1 MVNIAPLNGVR
12 SHAFILL
19 LALLLFAA
27 LSGDANAAEGPVAA
41 YSFDEGSGTTLGD
54 QSGNGKAGAIVG
66 ATWTAGR
73 YGSALSFNGTNA
85 RVDLPALGTFYK
97 TGFTL
102 EAWVNKSG
110 TDKDVGIVGTWDWPQ
125 NGGPML
131 WVDHIAGHHH
141 VTFNAGLSNYL
152 DSGQAPATGQWQHLS
167 ATYDGTTARYYVNG
181 TQVATR
187 TFTGNVGDSNN
198 WRIGAYGATPFGFF
212 KGAIDDVR
220 IYNRGLTAAEVQS
233 DMNERVEF
241 DTAAPS
247 APTGFVKT
255 GAGPATI
262 ATGWTASTD
271 NVGVAGYRVFRGG
284 TQVATTTSTSYTF
297 TGLACGTS
305 YDLGV
310 EAFDDAQ
317 NVSSRTPLTASSG
330 ACDTTAPTVSI
341 TTPSSGDTVAG
352 NTAVGASASDANGV
366 AGVQFKLDG
375 SNLGSEDTNSPYSI
389 VWNAAAAGPGAHTLT
404 AVARDGSGNTA
415 TSPPVTV
422 TVAEPAAGNSPVAAY
437 SFDDGAG
444 TIAGD
449 ATGNGHPGTVVGA
462 TWATGR
468 FGSALNF
475 DGIGSRVDLAPLGK
489 IYKLG
494 FTLDAWVKK
503 SGLKRDVGVVGS
515 WNSGTSGGPMIWS
528 DWVSG
533 RYFLTMNA
541 GSANYLDSGQQ
552 PAVGE
557 WQHLAAT
564 YDGSTARFFVNGT
577 QVASRPFTGNVG
589 DTDVWRIGAYGA
601 NPFGFFDG
609 LIDEV
614 RIYDRA
620 LSASQIQDDMATP
633 VAAAPAVVSTTPAND
648 ATNVNAAPAIRA
660 AFNQAMS
667 ASTVN
672 TTTVQLRD
680 ASGSLVPATVSYAA
694 GPATAT
700 ITPAAPLT
708 YGAKY
713 TATVKGGPSGVKS
726 AGGGAMASDRAWSF
740 TVVPQ
745 PPMLLV
751 TSSARPFS
759 SYAAEILKTEGLSAY
774 TTLDVSLI
782 SPSVL
787 SGFDEV
793 VLGDAALTNGQV
805 DMLTDW
811 VTAGGNLIAL
821 RPDKKLAAL
830 LGLTD
835 LGTTLADAYL
845 KISTAT
851 GTPGAGI
858 AGETIQFHG
867 TADRYLLNGATAV
880 ATLYSNATAATT
892 SPAVTLRSVGS
903 NGGQAVAFTYD
914 LARSVVYTRQGNPAW
929 AGQERDGVTP
939 IRPDDL
945 FFGAKTGDVQPDWVD
960 LNRVAIPQAD
970 EQQRLL
976 ANLITLTGED
986 RKPVPRFWYLPRGVK
1001 AAVVMT
1007 GDDHAQGGTAGRFDK
1022 YVAASAPGCSV
1033 AQWECVRSTS
1043 YIYPGSPLTNA
1054 QAQAYTAQGF
1064 EVALHTAPI
1073 GINELGCANW
1083 TAAGLP
1089 GVFDAQLPVWR
1100 AKYTS
1105 VPSPTTHRMHCVAWA
1120 DWASQPK
1127 VERANGIRLDT
1138 NYYYYPGSWMA
1149 TKPGFMT
1156 GSGMPMRFADTD
1168 GSLIDVYQANTEI
1181 TDESG
1186 QAEPGTINALLDGA
1200 VGANGYYGAFVANI
1214 HTDSAASPE
1223 SDAIVAAAQSRGV
1236 PIVSAKQLLD
1246 WTDGREQSSMTAF
1259 TWSGGTLAFKVRAD
1273 SRADGLTGMLPIKAG
1288 TRTLQTISLNSNVNV
1303 PFTTRTIKGIAYAFF
1318 DAATGSYSASYN

>member
-181 TQVATR
+181 TQVATK

-341 TTPSSGDTVAG
+341 TTPGNGDTVAG
-352 NTAVGASASDANGV
+352 STAVGASASDANGV

-375 SNLGSEDTNSPYSI
+375 SNLGSEDTSSPYSI

-404 AVARDGSGNTA
+404 AVARDAAGNTA
-415 TSPPVTV
+415 TSSPVTV

-444 TIAGD
+444 TITGD

-462 TWATGR
+462 TWATGK

-475 DGIGSRVDLAPLGK
+475 DGVGSRVDLAPLGK

-503 SGLKRDVGVVGS
+503 GGLKRDVGVVGS

-726 AGGGAMASDRAWSF
+726 AGGSAMASDRAWSF

-793 VLGDAALTNGQV
+793 VLGDSALTNGQV

-821 RPDKKLAAL
+821 RPDKKLAGL

-880 ATLYSNATAATT
+880 ATLYSNATTATT

-1089 GVFDAQLPVWR
+1089 SVFDAQLPVWR

-1105 VPSPTTHRMHCVAWA
+1105 VPSPTTHRMHCVSWA

-1149 TKPGFMT
+1149 AKPGFMT

-1186 QAEPGTINALLDGA
+1186 QGEPGTINALLDGA
-1200 VGANGYYGAFVANI
+1200 DGANGYYGAFVANI
-1214 HTDSAASPE
+1214 HTDSAGSPE

-1246 WTDGREQSSMTAF
+1246 WTDGREQSTMTAF
-1259 TWSGGTLAFKVRAD
+1259 TWSGATLGFKVRAD
-1273 SRADGLTGMLPIKAG
+1273 SRADGLTGMLPIHAG
-1288 TRTLQTISLNSNVNV
+1288 TRTLQTITLNTNVDV
-1303 PFTTRTIKGIAYAFF
+1303 PFTTRTIKGIVYAFF
-1318 DAATGSYSASYN
+1318 DATSGSYSASYI

>member
-1 MVNIAPLNGVR
+1 MVNIAPLSGVR
-12 SHAFILL
+12 LHAVIVL
-19 LALLLFAA
+19 LALVLVAA
-27 LSGDANAAEGPVAA
+27 LCGDAKAAEGLVAS
-41 YSFDEGSGTTLGD
+41 YSFDEGAGTTLGD

-73 YGSALSFNGTNA
+73 YGSALSFNGSSS

-97 TGFTL
+97 NGFTL

-110 TDKDVGIVGTWDWPQ
+110 TDKDVGILGTWDWPQ

-131 WVDHIAGHHH
+131 WVDHLAGHHY
-141 VTFNAGLSNYL
+141 VTFNGGLANYL
-152 DSGQAPATGQWQHLS
+152 DSGQAPVSGQWQYLS
-167 ATYDGTTARYYVNG
+167 ATYDGTTARYYIDG

-187 TFTGNVGDSNN
+187 TFTGNVGDSNV
-198 WRIGAYGATPFGFF
+198 WRIGAYGANPFGFF

-220 IYNRGLTAAEVQS
+220 IYNRGLTAAEVQA
-233 DMNERVEF
+233 DMNERVGL
-241 DTAAPS
+241 DTVAPS
-247 APTGFVKT
+247 APTGFTKT
-255 GAGPATI
+255 GAGPSTI
-262 ATGWTASTD
+262 ATSWIASTD
-271 NVGVAGYRVFRGG
+271 NAGVAGYRLFRGG

-310 EAFDDAQ
+310 EAFDDAR
-317 NVSSRTPLTASSG
+317 NVSPRTALTSSSG
-330 ACDTTAPTVSI
+330 ACDATAPTVSI
-341 TTPSSGDTVAG
+341 TAPAGCATFAG
-352 NTAVGASASDANGV
+352 NNIVSASASDANGV

-375 SNLGSEDTNSPYSI
+375 SNLGSEDANSPYSI
-389 VWNAAAAGPGAHTLT
+389 VWDAAAAGPGDHTLT

-415 TSPPVTV
+415 TSSPVTV
-422 TVAEPAAGNSPVAAY
+422 TVAAPAAGNSPVAAY

-462 TWATGR
+462 AWATGK

-475 DGIGSRVDLAPLGK
+475 DGVGSRVDLAPLGK
-489 IYKLG
+489 LYKLG
-494 FTLDAWVKK
+494 FTLEAWVKK
-503 SGLKRDVGVVGS
+503 SGMKSDVGVVGS
-515 WNSGTSGGPMIWS
+515 WNSAQSGGPMIWS
-528 DWVSG
+528 DYISG
-533 RYFLTMNA
+533 RYFLTLNA
-541 GSANYLDSGQQ
+541 GSPNYLDSGQS
-552 PAVGE
+552 PAVGQ

-589 DTDVWRIGAYGA
+589 DSDVWRIGAYGA

-620 LSASQIQDDMATP
+620 LSASQVQDDMATP
-633 VAAAPAVVSTTPAND
+633 VASAPAVISTTPANG
-648 ATNVNAAPAIRA
+648 ATDVNAAPAIRA
-660 AFNQAMS
+660 TFNQAMS

-672 TTTVQLRD
+672 ATTVQLRD
-680 ASGSLVPATVSYAA
+680 ASGSLVPATVSYDA
-694 GPATAT
+694 GPAKAT
-700 ITPAAPLT
+700 ITPSAALT

-713 TATVKGGPSGVKS
+713 TATVKGGPSGVMS
-726 AGGGAMASDRAWSF
+726 AGGTAMASDRTWSF

-759 SYAAEILKTEGLSAY
+759 AYADEILKTEGLSAH
-774 TTLDVSLI
+774 TTLDVSLL
-782 SPSVL
+782 SSSVL

-793 VLGDAALTNGQV
+793 VLGDAVLTNGQV
-805 DMLTDW
+805 NMLTNW

-821 RPDKKLAAL
+821 RPDKKLAGL

-835 LGTTLADAYL
+835 LGTTLSDAYL
-845 KISTAT
+845 KVSTAT

-867 TADRYLLNGATAV
+867 AADRYQLNGATAV
-880 ATLYSNATAATT
+880 ATLYSNATTATT

-903 NGGQAVAFTYD
+903 SGGQAAAFTYD

-945 FFGAKTGDVQPDWVD
+945 FFGGAQADWVD

-976 ANLITLTGED
+976 ANLVTLTGED

-1022 YVAASAPGCSV
+1022 YLTASAPGCSV

-1043 YIYPGSPLTNA
+1043 YVYPASPLTNA

-1073 GINELGCANW
+1073 GINQLGCANW

-1089 GVFDAQLPVWR
+1089 GIFDDQLPVWR

-1105 VPSPTTHRMHCVAWA
+1105 VPAPATHRMHCVAWA

-1138 NYYYYPGSWMA
+1138 NYYYYPGSWIA

-1186 QAEPGTINALLDGA
+1186 QAEPSTINALLDGA

-1214 HTDSAASPE
+1214 HTDNAASAD

-1246 WTDGREQSSMTAF
+1246 WTDGREQSSLTALA
-1259 TWSGGTLAFKVRAD
+1259 WSGGTLDFKVRAD
-1273 SRADGLTGMLPIKAG
+1273 SRADGLTGMLPIQAG
-1288 TRTLQTISLNSNVNV
+1288 TRTLQTITLNGSVDV
-1303 PFTTRTIKGIAYAFF
+1303 PFTTRTIKGIAYALF
-1318 DAATGSYSASYN
+1318 DAATGSYSAAYD